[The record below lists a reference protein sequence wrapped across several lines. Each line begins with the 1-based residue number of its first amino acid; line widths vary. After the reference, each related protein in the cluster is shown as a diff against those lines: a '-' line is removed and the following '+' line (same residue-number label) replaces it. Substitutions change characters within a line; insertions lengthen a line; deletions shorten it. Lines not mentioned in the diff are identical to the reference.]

1 MKGLAS
7 HIGTEACAAVRKVS
21 REALIKKGIG
31 RVLSRE
37 INIDQGTD
45 ESRGADAV
53 GGCGRPQVACR
64 FGEIRVSPA
73 RSEALCMYRN
83 NPSGNREIPCLSE
96 AVMVSDRIE
105 KSKDVMR

>member
-31 RVLSRE
+31 QVLSRE
-37 INIDQGTD
+37 ITSNQGTN
-45 ESRGADAV
+45 ESWGADAV
-53 GGCGRPQVACR
+53 RRCGRPQVACR
-64 FGEIRVSPA
+64 FGETRVSPA

-83 NPSGNREIPCLSE
+83 SSSGNREIPCLSE
-96 AVMVSDRIE
+96 AKLVSDRVG
-105 KSKDVMR
+105 KSKDVLR

>member
-7 HIGTEACAAVRKVS
+7 HIGTEACAAVRKVR

-31 RVLSRE
+31 QVLSRE
-37 INIDQGTD
+37 IKQDQGFNV
-45 ESRGADAV
+45 SWGADAV
-53 GGCGRPQVACR
+53 EESGRPQVACR
-64 FGEIRVSPA
+64 FGEMRVSPA

-83 NPSGNREIPCLSE
+83 NPSGNREIPWLSKT
-96 AVMVSDRIE
+96 VMVLDRIE